1 MKYPVVIRVGKAKG
15 RFKYA
20 RRLVEIM
27 AKKKSVDLPDWAK
40 SMWEDM
46 GSPELEGL
54 NPVYNGD
61 LLERRQGLRRDDFVE
76 LHLNVQAFADPED
89 AHVRGRLISSGKS
102 SLEILT
108 DEGRCIF
115 ISREVIVKMELIAH
129 TRPAY
134 IDDKELLA
142 FEREDMK
149 RRSKL
154 HEKVEKETKGNDD
167 SHLWG

>member
-1 MKYPVVIRVGKAKG
+1 
-15 RFKYA
+15 
-20 RRLVEIM
+20 M
-27 AKKKSVDLPDWAK
+27 AKKKGTSLPDWAK
-40 SMWEDM
+40 SMWEQM

-54 NPVYNGD
+54 DPIYNGD
-61 LLERRQGLRRDDFVE
+61 LLERRQGIRRDDFVE
-76 LHLNVQAFADPED
+76 LHLNVQVFSDPED

-108 DEGRCIF
+108 EEGRCVF